1 MIKISPIFP
10 KDKNIR
16 NKPINPFI
24 KFSPFDETPQR
35 SNIKKN
41 FQKIFS
47 NNPILGRSIFTENE
61 NIESFFNEKENNN
74 NENTKINKK
83 ITIVSSLFV
92 KPEENIRNKYLNEI
106 NFTEKNNKNN
116 NIIIEDKEINYK
128 CSCSKTGC
136 NKNYCQC
143 FSQGKYCLN
152 CNCKDCKNKDLDNS
166 LSFFMEKKN
175 KNYFK
180 KILNICTCS
189 KSNCNKK
196 YCDCF
201 RKGNKCSSKCRC
213 VNCHNCDNNI
223 DNLKENRC
231 IGLSIVNNKFIFEK
245 DKNFSNISFFT
256 LKIQEKLFLGNKRK
270 NKNEEQTNFTSE
282 KKDKFINFDVK
293 KKEKRKIKKFK
304 LK

>member
-116 NIIIEDKEINYK
+116 NIIIENKEMNYK

-136 NKNYCQC
+136 
-143 FSQGKYCLN
+143 
-152 CNCKDCKNKDLDNS
+152 
-166 LSFFMEKKN
+166 N

-256 LKIQEKLFLGNKRK
+256 PKIQEKLFLGNKRK

-282 KKDKFINFDVK
+282 KKDKFIDFDVK